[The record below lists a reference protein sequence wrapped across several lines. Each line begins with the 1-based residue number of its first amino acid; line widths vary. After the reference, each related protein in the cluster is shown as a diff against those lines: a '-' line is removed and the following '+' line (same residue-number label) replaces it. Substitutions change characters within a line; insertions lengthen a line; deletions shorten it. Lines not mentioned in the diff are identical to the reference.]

1 MSSFAALASKP
12 AAEKEKAE
20 VPETPPLHSVQIDG
34 SVILQIA
41 KHARDSQPSLVTG
54 QLLGLDVGSTLEV
67 TSSFPFPSQSSSENA
82 NNKEDIQEEEG
93 AHYQLEM
100 MRMLREVNVDN
111 NTVGWYQS
119 TIMGSYFTEELI
131 ETFIDYAESIERCV
145 CIIYDPTVNDS
156 DGQFGLKAIRLTD
169 AFLKTHKE
177 VNGKFE
183 TSKIK
188 DRGLKW
194 SDVIEE
200 VPIVVSNSVLV
211 SAMMK
216 QLDANADGKIERD
229 ENKLT
234 KEDLNRL
241 HLNAN
246 TFSTKSL
253 EFLGESMDDLEN
265 ERQKVAYY
273 HRANHRLQQ
282 QKNAWL
288 QKRKAENAQREK
300 SGLAPLSE
308 ENPDTRKMSEPSR
321 LETYLIFNQV
331 NQYAKQLDEH
341 NAMAAAKLKLV
352 SSVRDNEQ

>member
-12 AAEKEKAE
+12 AAEKKSGGSGNAASPSGADRRLGDSANRKARE
-20 VPETPPLHSVQIDG
+20 RFATVVSDWTIAQVGCRVYVRGDFVVPCFRRNRRRRMRTTR
-34 SVILQIA
+34 
-41 KHARDSQPSLVTG
+41 KT
-54 QLLGLDVGSTLEV
+54 
-67 TSSFPFPSQSSSENA
+67 F
-82 NNKEDIQEEEG
+82 KKKKG

-156 DGQFGLKAIRLTD
+156 DGQFGLKAIKLD
-169 AFLKTHKE
+169 GCVLKTHKE

-200 VPIVVSNSVLV
+200 VPIVVVSNSVLV

-216 QLDANADGKIERD
+216 QLDANADGKIERA
-229 ENKLT
+229 NKLT
-234 KEDLNRL
+234 WR
-241 HLNAN
+241 
-246 TFSTKSL
+246 
-253 EFLGESMDDLEN
+253 
-265 ERQKVAYY
+265 
-273 HRANHRLQQ
+273 
-282 QKNAWL
+282 
-288 QKRKAENAQREK
+288 
-300 SGLAPLSE
+300 
-308 ENPDTRKMSEPSR
+308 
-321 LETYLIFNQV
+321 I
-331 NQYAKQLDEH
+331 
-341 NAMAAAKLKLV
+341 
-352 SSVRDNEQ
+352 